1 MDEEK
6 SVKELLIDLSDVLEE
21 IASLDENKV
30 YEAKLID
37 SNASKLIEESP
48 LERAKSLAGAAIAC
62 YVSEIQEILGYE

>member
-1 MDEEK
+1 MNEEK

-37 SNASKLIEESP
+37 SNGSKLIEESP